1 MLHDLPV
8 AKPRSTYIKDNEG
21 KLVLTKEGVPSD
33 KLSFPLFKLEC
44 AAMQSIN
51 YVILEEAL
59 DLSKSSSSHTKAYSL
74 LPKPTLAA
82 LPIPAAFL

>member
-1 MLHDLPV
+1 MRAFCNISSSNVVPSDQAGYMLHDLPIT
-8 AKPRSTYIKDNEG
+8 KPRSTYMKDSEG

-51 YVILEEAL
+51 YVILEEA
-59 DLSKSSSSHTKAYSL
+59 
-74 LPKPTLAA
+74 
-82 LPIPAAFL
+82 